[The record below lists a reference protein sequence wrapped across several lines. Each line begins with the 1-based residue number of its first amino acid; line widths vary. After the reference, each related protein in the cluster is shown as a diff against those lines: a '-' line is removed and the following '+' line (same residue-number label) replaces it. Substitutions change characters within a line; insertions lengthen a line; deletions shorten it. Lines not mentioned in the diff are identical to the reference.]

1 METASSRVDIHVLS
15 QDHDNREL
23 IKRVDP
29 EFLPSYDAY
38 KYPIQRADAV
48 RYYILKHYGGIY
60 VDLDM
65 QANASFEPVFQEMER
80 KQDSCTVFFGKSPAW
95 THKFDKFNNDCC
107 KSHNIF

>member
-1 METASSRVDIHVLS
+1 MCIFKKCEQDGKRSPMIPRIIHQTYKTRDLPERWKDTPETWKRHHPEWTYMFWS
-15 QDHDNREL
+15 DHDNREL

-65 QANASFEPVFQEMER
+65 QANA
-80 KQDSCTVFFGKSPAW
+80 
-95 THKFDKFNNDCC
+95 
-107 KSHNIF
+107 